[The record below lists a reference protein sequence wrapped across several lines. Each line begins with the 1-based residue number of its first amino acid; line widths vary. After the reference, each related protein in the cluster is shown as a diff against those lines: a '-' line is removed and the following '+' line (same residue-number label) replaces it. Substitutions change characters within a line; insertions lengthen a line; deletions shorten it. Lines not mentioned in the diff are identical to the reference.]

1 MSDAHPNVS
10 KPRPRPNIAQ
20 KLEVVELAKQHGLG
34 SAVAICGYS
43 RSAVYLWL
51 SQESK
56 LMDFIGSKTRRR
68 NTGNGGAKPNI
79 PDPHELAIFVRDLRR
94 EELPVT
100 SGHMIKFLRINHK
113 EWLEEYMSSR
123 KSGYQSLLR
132 LLQRFADRCDFSR
145 QRVCKQ
151 KHTQADLAETRVA
164 FGRQFHGQYGH
175 MDLDCIYNAD
185 ETGIYYDMCP
195 TTIWAVRGGGAK
207 GERHS
212 YRMTA
217 VLTI

>member
-1 MSDAHPNVS
+1 
-10 KPRPRPNIAQ
+10 
-20 KLEVVELAKQHGLG
+20 
-34 SAVAICGYS
+34 
-43 RSAVYLWL
+43 
-51 SQESK
+51 
-56 LMDFIGSKTRRR
+56 MDFIGSKTRRR